1 MKSSAIK
8 LAMMMCNEEKHIPEE
23 YTKRSRRKQQTREIK
38 YGGINK
44 AMENRE
50 GQGIRGTDYCNQRA
64 RCLSI

>member
-1 MKSSAIK
+1 
-8 LAMMMCNEEKHIPEE
+8 MCNEEKHIPEE

-50 GQGIRGTDYCNQRA
+50 GQCIRGTDYCNQRA